1 LKKLQRLLLKIQKK
15 FLESKTT
22 YYKTPIGI
30 AEIVGNEN
38 GIQSISVLDE
48 SSVSLEKTKDIP
60 VCLKDCVIQLEE
72 YFEGKRTEFDLQLNL
87 QGTIFQQSVWKE
99 LSTVPY
105 GKTRSYLEQ
114 SKQLGDLKAIRAV
127 ASTNGKNP
135 IGIVI
140 PCHRVIG
147 SDGSLT
153 GYASGIWRKKWL
165 LDHENPIKQQSLF

>member
-1 LKKLQRLLLKIQKK
+1 MSI
-15 FLESKTT
+15 KTT

-30 AEIVGNEN
+30 AEIVGNEH

-48 SSVSLEKTKDIP
+48 STVSLEITRDIP

-72 YFEGKRTEFDLQLNL
+72 YFKGKRTEFDLQLNP

-99 LSTVPY
+99 LSNIPF

-114 SKQLGDLKAIRAV
+114 SKQLGDPKAIRAV
-127 ASTNGKNP
+127 ASANGKNP
-135 IGIVI
+135 IGIII

-165 LDHENPIKQQSLF
+165 LDHENPVKQQSLF